1 MKHNILSSL
10 LLLIILGACAQ
21 KQPPV
26 ELDNQY
32 IGQVFNKMTDIMVH
46 DITNPPL
53 AARFYA
59 YASLAG
65 YEVVSQNDSLY
76 PSMHGRLNG
85 YPLIDAPTGFDKH
98 HYQISALMAIME
110 TAKKIQP
117 SGTEMNG
124 LQEDVVKELR
134 QKGFSEE
141 TLQQSTGYGQ
151 LVSQAVLDYSRQDR
165 YTAISNFPR
174 YTPQGTEGT

>member
-1 MKHNILSSL
+1 MKMPL
-10 LLLIILGACAQ
+10 LLTFIGLTFLQSCTSRQAPAEIDSQYLSRIY
-21 KQPPV
+21 
-26 ELDNQY
+26 NQ
-32 IGQVFNKMTDIMVH
+32 MTDIMVH

-98 HYQISALMAIME
+98 HYQNSALMAIME

-117 SGTEMNG
+117 SGNEMNS
-124 LQEDVVKELR
+124 LQEDVVK
-134 QKGFSEE
+134 
-141 TLQQSTGYGQ
+141 
-151 LVSQAVLDYSRQDR
+151 
-165 YTAISNFPR
+165 
-174 YTPQGTEGT
+174 